1 MSWTAGAQ
9 EPSTGRYPGSVTE
22 WLSVPEC
29 AEALGV
35 SLSRVR
41 DLLKERKLVATR
53 RGENNAIYIP
63 AGQVVTGEEYDGPH
77 VLATVRGTV
86 ILLADMGYS
95 DDEIV
100 EWLITPHDELDCS
113 PLDALRA
120 GQRAHVRR
128 LAQMA
133 I

>member
-1 MSWTAGAQ
+1 MRCGD
-9 EPSTGRYPGSVTE
+9 YPGAVTE

-29 AEALGV
+29 AEALDV

-41 DLLKERKLVATR
+41 ELLKEKRLMSVR

-63 AGQVVTGEEYDGPH
+63 AGQIMEGETARY
-77 VLATVRGTV
+77 VLATVHGTALV
-86 ILLADMGYS
+86 LADSGFS

-100 EWLITPHDELDCS
+100 AWLLAPHDQLEGT

-128 LAQMA
+128 LAQTA

>member
-1 MSWTAGAQ
+1 VLVAQ
-9 EPSTGRYPGSVTE
+9 EVSQVGYPGVVTE

-41 DLLKERKLVATR
+41 ELLKEKRLMSVR

-63 AGQVVTGEEYDGPH
+63 AGQIMEGETARY
-77 VLATVRGTV
+77 VLATVHGTALV
-86 ILLADMGYS
+86 LADGGFS

-100 EWLITPHDELDCS
+100 EWLLAPHDELDGT

-128 LAQMA
+128 LAQTA
-133 I
+133 L